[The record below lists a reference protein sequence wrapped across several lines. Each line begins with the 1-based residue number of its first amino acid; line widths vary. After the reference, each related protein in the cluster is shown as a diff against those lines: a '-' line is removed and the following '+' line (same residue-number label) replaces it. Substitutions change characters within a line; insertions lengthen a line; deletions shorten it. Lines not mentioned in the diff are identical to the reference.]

1 MSSTNQT
8 ARMGSL
14 LRHVTFKTAALG
26 FTSLLIAAIIFM
38 YYPSEKL
45 DQRASLS
52 KISAKNQDTA
62 EGIVKGAQG
71 VVEVRASSTSNKV
84 QSFIKVP

>member
-26 FTSLLIAAIIFM
+26 FTSLLIAAIIFI

-45 DQRASLS
+45 DQQASLS
-52 KISAKNQDTA
+52 KISAKNQETA
-62 EGIVKGAQG
+62 EDLVKGAKAI
-71 VVEVRASSTSNKV
+71 VEVSIINFK
-84 QSFIKVP
+84 